1 MKLVVLDQGCVI
13 CNGTVKGNYEYGFF
27 CAACNVL
34 FRPEHLGL
42 TKQKI
47 ERMMKKREIDAVFSV
62 PKTAVPAET
71 LPEIKERE
79 EKQGKNEKDEKLAET
94 KKVVTHFLA
103 SKQGQMV
110 HANNCF
116 FAKNIK
122 SENTLVFS
130 SVKDALDKGYRKC
143 GCVR

>member
-1 MKLVVLDQGCVI
+1 MKLVVLEQGCVI
-13 CNGTVKGNYEYGFF
+13 CDGTVKGNYESGFF

-47 ERMMKKREIDAVFSV
+47 ERMMKKKEIEMKFSV

-71 LPEIKERE
+71 LPEIKKGHEHE
-79 EKQGKNEKDEKLAET
+79 PQ
-94 KKVVTHFLA
+94 KKIITHFLA
-103 SKQGQMV
+103 SKQGAMV
-110 HANNCF
+110 HASNCF
-116 FAKNIK
+116 FAKNIR

-130 SVKDALDKGYRKC
+130 SMKDALDKGYKKC
-143 GCVR
+143 GCAG

>member
-1 MKLVVLDQGCVI
+1 MKLVVLEQGCLI

-34 FRPEHLGL
+34 FKAEHLGL

-47 ERMMKKREIDAVFSV
+47 ERMMQKKQIDELFSV

-71 LPEIKERE
+71 LPEIKEQE
-79 EKQGKNEKDEKLAET
+79 EKQGKNEKEKSAEA

-103 SKQGQMV
+103 SKQGQLV

-116 FAKNIK
+116 FAKNIR

-130 SVKDALDKGYRKC
+130 SVKDAMERGYRKC

>member
-1 MKLVVLDQGCVI
+1 MKLVVLEQGCVI
-13 CNGTVKGNYEYGFF
+13 CNGTVKGNYECGFF
-27 CAACNVL
+27 CAACNVI
-34 FRPEHLGL
+34 FKAEHLGL

-47 ERMMKKREIDAVFSV
+47 ERMMKKREIDAAFSV

-71 LPEIKERE
+71 LPEIKEQE
-79 EKQGKNEKDEKLAET
+79 EKKHEPQKN
-94 KKVVTHFLA
+94 VVTHFLA

-116 FAKNIK
+116 FTKNIK

-130 SVKDALDKGYRKC
+130 SVKDALEKGYRKC